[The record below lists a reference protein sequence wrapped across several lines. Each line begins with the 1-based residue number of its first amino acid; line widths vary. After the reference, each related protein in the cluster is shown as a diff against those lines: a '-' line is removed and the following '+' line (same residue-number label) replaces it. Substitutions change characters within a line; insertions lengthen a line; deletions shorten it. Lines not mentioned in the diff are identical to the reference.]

1 MLAPASKA
9 ALLKNLSGAHLRWR
23 WSTLTY
29 LLFKQKMFRFFARR
43 VIFPI
48 SAERTSWNSPLS
60 ARLQPDN
67 KFCPLSSS
75 GRYQVRAG
83 GFQRGRLWCGSN
95 QPQRPFGRILWLL
108 SWRDKKVTLPH
119 YQKFC
124 TPKFLHNPSG
134 MWKTFLWKTV
144 TKKFLQQGLLISSS
158 FQHLPCGEKSVA
170 ALEQKGLF
178 HINLYYHC
186 YD

>member
-1 MLAPASKA
+1 M
-9 ALLKNLSGAHLRWR
+9 ALEHLNLDPVRAKNVPI
-23 WSTLTY
+23 
-29 LLFKQKMFRFFARR
+29 FARR
-43 VIFPI
+43 ASSTHIGR
-48 SAERTSWNSPLS
+48 SARAEPPLS
-60 ARLQPDN
+60 ERPQPES

-124 TPKFLHNPSG
+124 TPKFIHSPCG

-144 TKKFLQQGLLISSS
+144 TKKILPQGLLKSSS

-170 ALEQKGLF
+170 ALIQNGLF
-178 HINLYYHC
+178 HIILFYHC